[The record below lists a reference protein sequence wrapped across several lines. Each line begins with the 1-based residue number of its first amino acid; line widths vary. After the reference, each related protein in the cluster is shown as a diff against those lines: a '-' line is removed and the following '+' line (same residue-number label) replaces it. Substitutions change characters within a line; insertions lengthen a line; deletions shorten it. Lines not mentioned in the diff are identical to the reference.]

1 MSLFSTD
8 HSLHTDVSFRLFI
21 LYVFL
26 LLISAFGSFL
36 CIVLILL
43 LRRYDVFHINFRTI
57 LWNMLACI
65 LVNNNVQVLR
75 PLILLFQHIS
85 SLYGRRVFS
94 EDGPEPSCLEM
105 NALPVSFC
113 AFLSFSGI
121 LLAVERLYATL
132 NYQKYEFENLTPVL
146 NRLFLLTWI
155 GFGGSLLWNLTEF
168 SFQNFDYL
176 ECTLTQIEKDPIK
189 THWHIL
195 FAVVFQAVFLLIFS
209 IVVTV
214 NREKQTVYIKHFYNS
229 LSPRFQIGE
238 NIKATRLLV
247 SITIWL
253 FLSLILL
260 LVHQFVEHSTFAN
273 TNGSW
278 ERAMFWNETSLLIMP
293 ICTIIMPMVIFC
305 RSSVFMAKARVIVKD
320 VLQNRLLG
328 QEAMEPKKEAAP

>member
-146 NRLFLLTWI
+146 NRLFLLT
-155 GFGGSLLWNLTEF
+155 
-168 SFQNFDYL
+168 
-176 ECTLTQIEKDPIK
+176 DPIK